1 MVQFSRYGAG
11 SMLTKVVLARLVSA
25 SLVLA
30 TLVSAVLLAF
40 GPAAAQTPEAGV
52 VGHVEAVTGPAT
64 LVHPPDAL
72 PVAEGVPV
80 ASGDRLV
87 TGDGA
92 RVAVRFAD
100 GSRVVIGARSDVVVS
115 QYRMSAEGVRSRGI
129 LSVLGGILRAVV
141 APGADGGGFD
151 VRSRGAVASVRS
163 TEFVVSAGPEATAV
177 FTVEGLVAVAPTGA
191 PEATVPVGPGE
202 GVDVP
207 VGATAGTAIPVNRW
221 GQARVDRVLAATADP

>member
-1 MVQFSRYGAG
+1 MVQLSHAVRSALAG
-11 SMLTKVVLARLVSA
+11 L
-25 SLVLA
+25 
-30 TLVSAVLLAF
+30 VLLA
-40 GPAAAQTPEAGV
+40 GVGIGAAAAQAPEAGT
-52 VGHVEAVTGPAT
+52 VGLIDAVTGPAT
-64 LVHPPDAL
+64 LVHPPDTL
-72 PVAEGVPV
+72 PVTVGLPV

-92 RVAVRFAD
+92 RVAISFAD
-100 GSRVVIGARSDVVVS
+100 DSRVVIGARSDVVVS
-115 QYRMSAEGVRSRGI
+115 RYRMSAEGARHGGI

-163 TEFVVSAGPEATAV
+163 TEFVVVVAPEATSV

-191 PEATVPVGPGE
+191 PDATVPVGPGE

-207 VGATAGTAIPVNRW
+207 VGATAETPIPVNRW